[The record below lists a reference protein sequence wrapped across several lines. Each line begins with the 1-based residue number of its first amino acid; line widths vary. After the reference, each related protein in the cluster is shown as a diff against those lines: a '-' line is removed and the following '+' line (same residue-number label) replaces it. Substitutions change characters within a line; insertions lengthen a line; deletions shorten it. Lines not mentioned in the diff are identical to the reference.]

1 MPSPPTRR
9 FLAAAA
15 LWMSILAT
23 TNGQIIPPPQGKD
36 VKVQVARGGS
46 VSIPLQGFDRN
57 GRLLKFG
64 IDPKQSPRWGRAGEI
79 RPTGK
84 NRASVVYTHGNDD
97 QSTRDEFYYTVRLT
111 SGGMT
116 GRAKVIV
123 EVIDAPARLMLPMEV
138 DFGQV
143 ALGDPPAL
151 TNVHLA
157 NLGGGIIEGNL
168 NPPEPFEVDNGF
180 FSLGRN
186 QSQRIQ
192 SRFAPTK
199 TGLFSYEVKPSPAD
213 PNAATTFRGEAIA
226 PFEIRGETTTLQPD
240 QSGARRVDLDVV
252 NLSQQPQSI
261 RTEPPPNSPAQ
272 VDEVG
277 IVQPGSFKRV
287 SVHLPAEH
295 KTGIASFNVNFV
307 GSHYAETVELSA
319 PALPA
324 HVEVIQ
330 PLNFGTIMP
339 GKSFTAEFSL
349 RNSGGQPIQGRLA
362 LEAPLSQPSGQVPA
376 FDLKPGAT
384 QAFSILI
391 KLPTTPVSS
400 SCPESLNIELGD
412 GSKLTVQVQAVV
424 QTPTPAP
431 TPTPTS
437 TPDPPAYSWALNQD
451 IRYTAETK
459 LEWKQLPEL
468 TGFRLERRDEPTGQ
482 WIKVSPTETTTPTPG
497 WWEKFTAFFTTEIKR
512 EDPTETL
519 HQDKETPWIPQ
530 AIEPRYADG
539 RTVWRLT
546 ATAAGSGE
554 AVQIAPLFVIDS
566 NHQLRE
572 ISSETPA
579 SSQPPKPPSVE
590 PESLP
595 VPNASSE
602 TPVLSAGISAE
613 QNSATLRIAIAEN
626 PLINGFR
633 LERCALLTSIDAKT
647 GFPNPPVFEPI
658 ALEGVRIEAQS
669 LATGSSEEKKF
680 TIFLA
685 TIKDLPSGSRT
696 YWRILPE
703 TTQGPLDPT
712 TILLLDTL
720 PAPPFP
726 WRSVVLGLLLAL
738 LAAVLYLRWKS
749 HRIPTDA

>member
-1 MPSPPTRR
+1 M
-9 FLAAAA
+9 
-15 LWMSILAT
+15 AT
-23 TNGQIIPPPQGKD
+23 TSGQIIPPPQGKD
-36 VKVQVARGGS
+36 VKVQVARGGN

-64 IDPKQSPRWGRAGEI
+64 IDPKQSPRWGRTGEI

-84 NRASVVYTHGNDD
+84 NRASIIYTHGNDD
-97 QSTRDEFYYTVRLT
+97 QSNQDEFYYTVRLT
-111 SGGMT
+111 TGGMT
-116 GRAKVIV
+116 GRAKVTV
-123 EVIDAPARLMLPMEV
+123 EVIDAPASLMLPMEV

-168 NPPEPFEVDNGF
+168 NPPKPFEVDDGF

-186 QSQRIQ
+186 QSQRIRA
-192 SRFAPTK
+192 RFVPTK

-226 PFEIRGETTTLQPD
+226 PFEIRGETTTLKTD

-261 RTEPPPNSPAQ
+261 RPELPPNSPAQ

-277 IVQPGSFKRV
+277 IVQPGSFNRV
-287 SVHLPAEH
+287 SVRLPADH
-295 KTGIASFNVNFV
+295 PTGIASFHVNFI
-307 GSHYAETVELSA
+307 GKHYAETVELSA

-330 PLNFGTIMP
+330 PLDFGIITP
-339 GKSFTAEFSL
+339 GKSFTAEFGL
-349 RNSGGQPIQGRLA
+349 RNSGGLPIQGRLA
-362 LEAPLSQPSGQVPA
+362 LAAPLSQPSGQVPA

-384 QAFSILI
+384 QSFSIVI
-391 KLPTTPVSS
+391 KIPANPESTIR
-400 SCPESLNIELGD
+400 PESLNIELGD
-412 GSKLTVQVQAVV
+412 RKLTVPVLAVV
-424 QTPTPAP
+424 QTPEPSPTPAP
-431 TPTPTS
+431 TPAPS
-437 TPDPPAYSWALNQD
+437 LYSWVLDQD
-451 IRYTAETK
+451 IRYTAAAK
-459 LEWKQLPEL
+459 LEWRPLTGW

-482 WIKVSPTETTTPTPG
+482 WIKVGPTETTSPSPG

-512 EDPTETL
+512 DDPTETL
-519 HQDKETPWIPQ
+519 HQEKETPWIAQ
-530 AIEPRYADG
+530 TTEPRYADG
-539 RTVWRLT
+539 RTVWRLM
-546 ATAAGSGE
+546 ATAVGSGE
-554 AVQIAPLFVIDS
+554 TVQIAPLFVINPDRR
-566 NHQLRE
+566 LRE
-572 ISSETPA
+572 IPSDTPPP
-579 SSQPPKPPSVE
+579 SQPPESPIVE
-590 PESLP
+590 PESSP
-595 VPNASSE
+595 VPSASPE

-626 PLINGFR
+626 PKVNGFR
-633 LERCALLTSIDAKT
+633 LERCALRATIDPKT
-647 GFPNPPVFEPI
+647 GFPHPPTFEPI
-658 ALEGVRIEAQS
+658 ALEGVRIESPS
-669 LATGSSEEKKF
+669 LATASSEDKKF

-685 TIKDLPSGSRT
+685 TINGLPSGSRT

-712 TILLLDTL
+712 TIFLVDTL

-726 WRSVVLGLLLAL
+726 WRSVLLGLLFAL
-738 LAAVLYLRWKS
+738 LAGVLYLRWKS
-749 HRIPTDA
+749 RRLPLSA

>member
-1 MPSPPTRR
+1 MPSPSTRR

-15 LWMSILAT
+15 LWMSVVAT
-23 TNGQIIPPPQGKD
+23 TSGEIIPPPQGKD

-46 VSIPLQGFDRN
+46 VSIPIQGFDRN

-84 NRASVVYTHGNDD
+84 NRASVIYTHSNDD
-97 QSTRDEFYYTVRLT
+97 QSTRDEFYYTIRLT

-116 GRAKVIV
+116 GRAKVTV
-123 EVIDAPARLMLPMEV
+123 EVIDAPAALMLPLEV

-186 QSQRIQ
+186 QSQRIRA
-192 SRFAPTK
+192 RFAPTK

-213 PNAATTFRGEAIA
+213 PKAATTFRGEAIA

-261 RTEPPPNSPAQ
+261 STELPPNSPAL

-277 IVQPGSFKRV
+277 TVQPGSFKRV
-287 SVHLPAEH
+287 SVRLSADH

-324 HVEVIQ
+324 NVEVIQ
-330 PLNFGTIMP
+330 PLDFGTIAP

-349 RNSGGQPIQGRLA
+349 RNSGGLPTRGRLA

-376 FDLKPGAT
+376 FELNPGAT
-384 QAFSILI
+384 QSFSIVI
-391 KLPTTPVSS
+391 KLPATPEGTT
-400 SCPESLNIELGD
+400 CPESLTIELGD
-412 GSKLTVQVQAVV
+412 RKLTVPVHAVV
-424 QTPTPAP
+424 QTPEPSPTPAP
-431 TPTPTS
+431 TPTP
-437 TPDPPAYSWALNQD
+437 PPPEYTWALNRD
-451 IRYTAETK
+451 IRYTAEAK
-459 LEWKQLPEL
+459 LEWKQLPEW
-468 TGFRLERRDEPTGQ
+468 TGVRLERRDEPTGQ
-482 WIKVSPTETTTPTPG
+482 WIKVGPTETTTPSPG

-512 EDPTETL
+512 DDPTETL
-519 HQDKETPWIPQ
+519 QQDKETPWISQ
-530 AIEPRYADG
+530 AIEPRYAEG
-539 RTVWRLT
+539 RTVWRLM
-546 ATAAGSGE
+546 AAAAGSGE
-554 AVQIAPLFVIDS
+554 ATQTAPLFVINPDR
-566 NHQLRE
+566 QLRE
-572 ISSETPA
+572 IQSDTPA
-579 SSQPPKPPSVE
+579 PAQPPKSPSVE
-590 PESLP
+590 PSSQP
-595 VPNASSE
+595 VPNASPE
-602 TPVLSAGISAE
+602 TPILSAGISAE

-626 PLINGFR
+626 PQINGFR
-633 LERCALLTSIDAKT
+633 LERCALLTSIDEKT

-658 ALEGVRIEAQS
+658 ALEGVHIEAQS
-669 LATGSSEEKKF
+669 LATGSSEDKNF

-685 TIKDLPSGSRT
+685 TINGLPSGSRT

-712 TILLLDTL
+712 TILLVDTL

-726 WRSVVLGLLLAL
+726 WRSVVLSLLFAL
-738 LAAVLYLRWKS
+738 LAGVLYLRWKS
-749 HRIPTDA
+749 RRIPSDA